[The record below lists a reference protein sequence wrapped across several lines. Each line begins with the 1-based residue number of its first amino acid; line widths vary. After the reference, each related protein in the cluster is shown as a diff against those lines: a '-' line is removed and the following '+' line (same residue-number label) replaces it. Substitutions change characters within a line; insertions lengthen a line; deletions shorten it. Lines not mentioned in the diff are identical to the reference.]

1 MNKRERKYIE
11 ILTERIERAYADP
24 QYKNSKDEII
34 IEIIVELKKF
44 LSNRI
49 KENDLR

>member
-11 ILTERIERAYADP
+11 ILVSRIEDAYIDP
-24 QYKNSKDEII
+24 QYKNSRNEII

-44 LSNRI
+44 LSGKIR
-49 KENDLR
+49 ENDLR